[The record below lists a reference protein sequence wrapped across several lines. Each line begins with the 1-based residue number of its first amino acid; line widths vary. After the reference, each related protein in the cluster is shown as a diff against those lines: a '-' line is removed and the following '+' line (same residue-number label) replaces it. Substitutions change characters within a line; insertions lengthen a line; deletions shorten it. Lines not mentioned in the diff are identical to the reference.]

1 MLEKDLN
8 YLKERKLYIL
18 DKIKKYNQ
26 ELKFIEE
33 KTLNIKK
40 CGSCKEA
47 YVSGLR
53 TLTTYELDLIE
64 NHDQELNDYSY
75 PGINL
80 QGETLP
86 SELIDIFNYANN
98 LPKELL
104 GINQNENFNQ
114 ALVNFY
120 DDGTQYIAPH
130 SDYGMKI
137 VFSASFGQERVF
149 RIINKKTISIVKD
162 IIMKDRTFMI
172 MCGNTQK
179 EFLHTILQDSTQNKR
194 LNITFRIT

>member
-1 MLEKDLN
+1 MILERLDLSN
-8 YLKERKLYIL
+8 KSFILFGSLPIETVVNFDNIYNNLKP
-18 DKIKKYNQ
+18 KIRDIYTTLGIKYNIPRYQ
-26 ELKFIEE
+26 K
-33 KTLNIKK
+33 
-40 CGSCKEA
+40 A
-47 YVSGLR
+47 YM
-53 TLTTYELDLIE
+53 
-64 NHDQELNDYSY
+64 NDYSY

-80 QGETLP
+80 QGGILP
-86 SELIDIFNYANN
+86 SELIEIFNYVNN
-98 LPKELL
+98 LPKEQL
-104 GINQNENFNQ
+104 GINENFNQ

-149 RIINKKTISIVKD
+149 RIINKKTFEIVKD

-172 MCGNTQK
+172 MCGDTQK
-179 EFLHTILQDSTQNKR
+179 EFLHTVLQDSTQNKR